1 MAIVSPLISPL
12 ISRLISHPSSRLISR
27 LISRSSPR
35 PSPRLI
41 SHHSSRPSPRS
52 SLRPSLRPSHPA
64 KSPPAA
70 SRALVGVCFLLLC
83 GLGGQAFA
91 AEAAEAAKP
100 VQQQVLQWVFYA
112 SILIAT
118 LFLIAPTRKMM
129 GKLFEMGLGRAFLT
143 FFNGLVFLV
152 KTIITSHV
160 AIIWHLTHSRKNIFL
175 VPEDEDIGGLFGKRK
190 RGKDADE

>member
-1 MAIVSPLISPL
+1 MAIVSPL

-27 LISRSSPR
+27 SSPR
-35 PSPRLI
+35 PSACPSPRPSLRLI
-41 SHHSSRPSPRS
+41 S
-52 SLRPSLRPSHPA
+52 RPSHPA
-64 KSPPAA
+64 KSPSVA

-83 GLGGQAFA
+83 GLGGQALA